1 MEKHPFI
8 PADLRME
15 ISIRIG
21 KIQEAMS
28 RTGIKSLLINGNA
41 NIYYTSGR
49 FFRGYTYIPAEGEA
63 AYFIMRPNGYDTEG
77 VRAWYIRKPEQIQEV
92 MAENAIPMPDQIGLE
107 EGELTYSEIMRLRR
121 AFPEADTVDG
131 GGVLRMARMQK
142 TPYEIRQM
150 EIDGLH
156 QSEVYRR
163 IPHLYKE
170 EMSDVEFQIE
180 IERVLRLEGCLGKS
194 RMSGRLM
201 EINLGSVLYG
211 ENADA
216 PTPYEFAL
224 GGAGADP
231 SLPVGADGSIMKS
244 GHTVMVDM
252 NGGFNG
258 YQSDMTRVWRIGDI
272 PVDAVRAHECS
283 RRILRRLE
291 ELGKPGYP
299 VADMYREAMM
309 IVEGENLAEFFMGH
323 TQRAGFIGHGVG
335 IELNE
340 QPAVT
345 PRSKD
350 ILLDGMTIAL
360 EPKFVIPGVGAVG
373 VENTYVV
380 TPDGLRSITPFPEEI
395 QEL

>member
-21 KIQEAMS
+21 RIQEAMS

-63 AYFIMRPNGYDTEG
+63 VYFIMRPNGYDTEG
-77 VRAWYIRKPEQIQEV
+77 VKAWYIRKPEQIQEV
-92 MAENAIPMPDQIGLE
+92 MAENAIPMPDQIGFE

-121 AFPEADTVDG
+121 AFPGADTVDG

-142 TPYEIRQM
+142 TPYEIKQM

-380 TPDGLRSITPFPEEI
+380 TPAGLRSITPFPEEI

>member
-1 MEKHPFI
+1 MEKHLFI
-8 PADLRME
+8 PLELRQE
-15 ISIRIG
+15 IALRIR
-21 KIQEAMS
+21 KIQDAMVCN
-28 RTGIKSLLINGNA
+28 GIKSVLVNGNA

-63 AYFIMRPNGYDTEG
+63 VYFVMRPLGYDFQG
-77 VRAWYIRKPEQIQEV
+77 VKAFYIRKPEQIPDI
-92 MAENAIPMPDQIGLE
+92 MSENGISLPDQIGLE
-107 EGELTYSEIMRLRR
+107 EGELTYSEIMRLRK
-121 AFPEADTVDG
+121 AFTGMQYTDG
-131 GGVLRMARMQK
+131 GGVLRTARMRK
-142 TPYEIRQM
+142 TPYEIERM
-150 EIDGLH
+150 KTDGLH
-156 QSEVYRR
+156 QCAVYRR
-163 IPHLYKE
+163 IPHIYRE
-170 EMSDVEFQIE
+170 DMTDVEFQIE
-180 IERVLRLEGCLGKS
+180 IERILRLEGCLGKS

-224 GGAGADP
+224 GGAGTDP
-231 SLPVGADGSIMKS
+231 SLPVGADGSIMHA

-252 NGGFNG
+252 NNG
-258 YQSDMTRVWRIGDI
+258 YQSDMTRVWRIGEI
-272 PVDAVRAHECS
+272 PEIALRAHECS

-291 ELGKPGYP
+291 EVGKPEYP
-299 VADMYREAMM
+299 VADLYEEAMR
-309 IVEGENLAEFFMGH
+309 IVKDERLEDFFMGH

-350 ILLDGMTIAL
+350 TLLDSMTIAL

-380 TPDGLRSITPFPEEI
+380 TSDGLKSITPFPEEI

>member
-63 AYFIMRPNGYDTEG
+63 VYFIMRPNGYDTEG
-77 VRAWYIRKPEQIQEV
+77 VKAWYIRKPEQIQEV

-121 AFPEADTVDG
+121 AFPGADTVDG

-142 TPYEIRQM
+142 TPYEIKQM

-380 TPDGLRSITPFPEEI
+380 TPAGLRSITPFPEEI